1 MYTVKEAQALLGSLP
16 RQSLG
21 FYPTPL
27 HRLDRL
33 SAQLGVNLY
42 IKRDDF
48 SGISL
53 FGGNKVRKLEYLLGQ
68 AVAQGCDSVITF
80 GATQSNHAMQTAAA
94 ARRCGLQPILFLVD
108 LVDTREARANL
119 LLDSLYDA
127 EIHIV
132 PAPDGEEAAE
142 ARSRQ
147 LADARIK
154 ELEREGRR
162 VALIPM
168 GGASAVGSA
177 GFIGGWLELREQ
189 CQQLSIAP
197 DYVFQATGTGSTLAG
212 MVAGKAMT
220 GGRPQLVGVQDS
232 GQDTGHEHAHD
243 AQLVAV
249 QVSPKDGG
257 YAGRITRLANEALQL
272 IGAKATATEQLF
284 KLDADH
290 WAPGYEQPNEKA
302 NEAIRLLAR
311 TEGLLADPVY
321 TGKALA
327 GMLSWIK
334 DGRVPNG
341 STVVFLHTGGATA
354 LFSERQIIGSL
365 GSFDP
370 RGAMK

>member
-1 MYTVKEAQALLGSLP
+1 MYTVKEALALLGCLP

-33 SAQLGVNLY
+33 SDKLGVNLF

-68 AVAQGCDSVITF
+68 AKAEGCHSVITF

-94 ARRCGLQPILFLVD
+94 ARRCGLEPILYLVD

-119 LLDSLYDA
+119 LLDSLYGA

-142 ARSRQ
+142 ARARQ
-147 LADARIK
+147 LADARQRQ
-154 ELEREGRR
+154 LEKEGRR

-168 GGASAVGSA
+168 GGASPLGTA
-177 GFIGGWLELREQ
+177 GFIGGWLELSDQ
-189 CQQLSIAP
+189 CLQLDTTP

-220 GGRPQLVGVQDS
+220 GGQ
-232 GQDTGHEHAHD
+232 T
-243 AQLVAV
+243 QLVAV
-249 QVSPKDGG
+249 QVSPKDEG
-257 YAGRITRLANEALQL
+257 YAARITRLANEALAL
-272 IGAKATATEQLF
+272 IGARAAATEQLF
-284 KLDADH
+284 TLDADH
-290 WAPGYEQPNEKA
+290 WAPGYEQPNEQS

-327 GMLSWIK
+327 GMLSWIES
-334 DGRVPNG
+334 GRVSQG

-354 LFSERQIIGSL
+354 LFSEGQIIGSL

-370 RGAMK
+370 QEAME